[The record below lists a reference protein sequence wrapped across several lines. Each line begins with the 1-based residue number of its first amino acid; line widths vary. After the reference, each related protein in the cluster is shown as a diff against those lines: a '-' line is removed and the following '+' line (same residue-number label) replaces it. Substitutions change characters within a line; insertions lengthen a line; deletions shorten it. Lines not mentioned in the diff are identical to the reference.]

1 LGITL
6 QPPRYTVNDLEIS
19 SMLADKLLEQS
30 EGQSQLVS
38 HGHDNTVPEG
48 RYSLKLKCYLLASF
62 DDTEKFR
69 LSHLYEI

>member
-1 LGITL
+1 
-6 QPPRYTVNDLEIS
+6 
-19 SMLADKLLEQS
+19 MLADKLLEQS